1 MVSVA
6 NSSTR
11 KSSSNSRRRKRNRI
25 DPEINELAEKRLGSR
40 IAKLQYPGG
49 KSRRSCRAI
58 LKNGKSVIVSK
69 RKTLKRS
76 QLECQALENLSKSD
90 MPVPRLL
97 TSNGRLFF
105 QEDVGDLRLSESL
118 RGSAT
123 SQQRL
128 ALLDSAV
135 TGLSDIQNCATQAG
149 LDSRVP
155 LLGSDKAW
163 RLEFAERPSAIGKY
177 LGISTPEIDIEAVAD
192 TIAVRQPRFIK
203 WDSRPGNALVDADNK
218 VIWIDWEHCGAR
230 NRLDDLAWLLADEYV
245 EDDVAAEDQL
255 LDRHLDK
262 FRDGLDADTAF
273 EYLMTYGTL
282 HMCVRLGLIL
292 DRKGDDEWWDEDY
305 CLAGDKIGVTRKMA
319 ERQCRRAGRWAAKS
333 GLLRGLSDWFE
344 QAHMTIA
351 KL

>member
-11 KSSSNSRRRKRNRI
+11 KSSSKGKSGKRNRI

-58 LKNGKSVIVSK
+58 LRNGKSVIVSK

-76 QLECQALENLSKSD
+76 QLECQALRTLSKAD
-90 MPVPRLL
+90 MPVPQLL
-97 TSNGRLFF
+97 CSDGRLFF
-105 QEDVGDLRLSESL
+105 QEDVGDRRLSTSL
-118 RGSAT
+118 HDPAT
-123 SQQRL
+123 SQERL

-135 TGLSDIQNCATQAG
+135 VGLSAIQNCASQAG
-149 LDSRVP
+149 LDSQVP

-163 RLEFAERPSAIGKY
+163 RQEFAERPGAIGKH
-177 LGISTPEIDIEAVAD
+177 LGVAAPDINIEAVAD
-192 TIAVRQPRFIK
+192 AIAVRQPRFVK
-203 WDSRPGNALVDADNK
+203 WDSRPGNALVDADNT

-245 EDDVAAEDQL
+245 EDDVAVEDQL
-255 LDRHLDK
+255 IDRHLDK
-262 FRDGLDADTAF
+262 FGDGLDSNSAF

-282 HMCVRLGLIL
+282 HMCIRLGLIL
-292 DRKGDDEWWDEDY
+292 DRKGDDDWWDEEY
-305 CLAGDKIGVTRKMA
+305 CLAGDKIGVTRQMA
-319 ERQCRRAGRWAAKS
+319 ERQCRRAGRWAANS
-333 GLLRGLSDWFE
+333 RMLSDLSDWFE
-344 QAHMTIA
+344 QARIAIA